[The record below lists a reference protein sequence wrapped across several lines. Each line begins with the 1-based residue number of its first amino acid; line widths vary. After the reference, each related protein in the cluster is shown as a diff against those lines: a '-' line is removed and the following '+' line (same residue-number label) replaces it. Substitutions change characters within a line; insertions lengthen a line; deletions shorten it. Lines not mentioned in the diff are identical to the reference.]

1 MIYLLRFGIT
11 LLGAGCLGGVAWAYA
26 STIGWLY
33 TTISEG
39 GLVTWRHIAA
49 IIAAIIGIIPAYFV
63 TVVGA
68 LSLVAGLLSEVVS
81 ISVSYN
87 KHED

>member
-1 MIYLLRFGIT
+1 MTYLLRFGIM
-11 LLGAGCLGGVAWAYA
+11 LFGAGCLGSVAWVYA

-39 GLVTWRHIAA
+39 GLMTWQHIAA
-49 IIAAIIGIIPAYFV
+49 IIAAIIGLVPAYFV

-68 LSLVAGLLSEVVS
+68 LSLVAGLLSGLSGAVN
-81 ISVSYN
+81 ISVRYN
-87 KHED
+87 K